1 MRRAGP
7 GRLQADGRARR
18 GRTGHDGL
26 IRRGRKLIMGDA
38 GPWHDRALLVAG
50 ARRTTMESAMSGT
63 AAAPPPRRLARF
75 LPVLVLA
82 AGLAAFFA
90 FGLHKY
96 VGFEQI
102 KQHRDALKGWVEA
115 WGLAAALVFAL
126 GYAAMTAFSIPGGAV
141 ATITGGFLFGLWL
154 GTASAVVGA
163 TIGAIAVFLAARTA
177 FGDALRRKA
186 GPALRRM
193 EDGFK
198 QDAFSYL
205 LVLRLVPLFPF
216 WLVNLVPALLGV
228 RLGPY
233 AAATA
238 IGIIPGTFVYAS
250 VGNGLDALFREGMTP
265 DLGIVFQP
273 SILLPILGLALL
285 ALIPVV
291 YKRLKSRRVGAPAGA
306 QPDGPP
312 GAPPAGPPKAPMA

>member
-1 MRRAGP
+1 
-7 GRLQADGRARR
+7 
-18 GRTGHDGL
+18 
-26 IRRGRKLIMGDA
+26 
-38 GPWHDRALLVAG
+38 
-50 ARRTTMESAMSGT
+50 MSGT
-63 AAAPPPRRLARF
+63 AAPAPKRRLARF
-75 LPVLVLA
+75 LPLLILA

-102 KQHRDALKGWVEA
+102 KQHRDTLKGWVEA
-115 WGLAAALVFAL
+115 WGFAAALVFAL

-154 GTASAVVGA
+154 GTATVVVGA

-177 FGDALRRKA
+177 FGDALRKKA
-186 GPALRRM
+186 GPALRKM

-238 IGIIPGTFVYAS
+238 IGIVPGSFVYAS
-250 VGNGLDALFREGMTP
+250 VGNGLDALFREGKTP

-291 YKRLKSRRVGAPAGA
+291 YKRVKARRAAAAARPAP
-306 QPDGPP
+306 GP
-312 GAPPAGPPKAPMA
+312 AAGPLA

>member
-1 MRRAGP
+1 
-7 GRLQADGRARR
+7 
-18 GRTGHDGL
+18 
-26 IRRGRKLIMGDA
+26 
-38 GPWHDRALLVAG
+38 
-50 ARRTTMESAMSGT
+50 MSGS
-63 AAAPPPRRLARF
+63 AAAPPRRRLARF
-75 LPVLVLA
+75 LPLLVLA

-90 FGLHKY
+90 FGLHRY
-96 VGFEQI
+96 IGFEQI
-102 KQHRDALKGWVEA
+102 KQHRDGLKAWVAA
-115 WGLAAALVFAL
+115 WGLGAALAFGLA
-126 GYAAMTAFSIPGGAV
+126 YAAMTAFSIPGGAV
-141 ATITGGFLFGLWL
+141 ATILGGFLFGLWL
-154 GTASAVVGA
+154 GTATVVVGT

-186 GPALRRM
+186 GPALRKM

-228 RLGPY
+228 RLAPY

-238 IGIIPGTFVYAS
+238 IGIVPGSFVYAS
-250 VGNGLDALFREGMTP
+250 VGNGLDAIFREGKTP
-265 DLGIVFQP
+265 DLGIVFKP

-291 YKRLKSRRVGAPAGA
+291 YKRLKARRAAAP
-306 QPDGPP
+306 GP
-312 GAPPAGPPKAPMA
+312 AAGPMA